1 MPTNFDKVIVDGYH
15 VLGTNEEAGKFGF
28 SGRRSDKFNDLRHGE
43 DWSVDM
49 GERGVF
55 GDEDV
60 VTGAAERADDVKG
73 RGVGVAREDHV
84 AYMVNDAVV
93 GVGSDIVEELGDV
106 VIGEF
111 GDRGLSG
118 SNFTESSK

>member
-1 MPTNFDKVIVDGYH
+1 MDGYH
-15 VLGTNEEAGKFGF
+15 VLGTNEEAGNFEF

-49 GERGVF
+49 GDRGVF

-60 VTGAAERADDVKG
+60 VTGAAERADDVKV
-73 RGVGVAREDHV
+73 RGVGVAREDNV
-84 AYMVNDAVV
+84 AYMLNDAFVW
-93 GVGSDIVEELGDV
+93 VGSDVVEELGDV

-111 GDRGLSG
+111 SDRGLSG
-118 SNFTESSK
+118 SNSTESSK